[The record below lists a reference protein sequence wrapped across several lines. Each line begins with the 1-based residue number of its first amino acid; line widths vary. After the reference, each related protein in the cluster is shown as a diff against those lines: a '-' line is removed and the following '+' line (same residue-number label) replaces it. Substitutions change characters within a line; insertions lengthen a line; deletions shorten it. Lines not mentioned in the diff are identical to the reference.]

1 MKRLKNL
8 LAVIVWMSAATC
20 SASDFAPL
28 DRPAATA
35 IADPASHARPTIV
48 ALWSSECVHCKTN
61 LKLFAE
67 MAKAYPRLQLITVA
81 VEPAGDGLAGPLDR
95 AGVTGKRFA
104 YGDES
109 PEALA
114 YALDAKWRG
123 ELPRT
128 LLFDGRGGKVALSGV
143 VSEAT
148 VCGSLGL
155 AARQ

>member
-8 LAVIVWMSAATC
+8 LAAILWMSAATC
-20 SASDFAPL
+20 SANDFVPL
-28 DRPAATA
+28 HRAAATA
-35 IADPASHARPTIV
+35 VADPASHARPTIV
-48 ALWSSECVHCKTN
+48 ALWSSECVHCKKN

-67 MAKAYPRLQLITVA
+67 MAKAHPRLQLITVA
-81 VEPAGDGLAGPLDR
+81 VEPADEGLAAPLDR

-128 LLFDGRGGKVALSGV
+128 LLFDGRGAREAVSGV
-143 VSEAT
+143 VAEA
-148 VCGSLGL
+148 VVLRALGL
-155 AARQ
+155 QK

>member
-8 LAVIVWMSAATC
+8 LAAIVWAGAATC
-20 SASDFAPL
+20 SANDFVPL
-28 DRPAATA
+28 DRAAATA

-48 ALWSSECVHCKTN
+48 ALWSSECVHCKKN

-67 MAKAYPRLQLITVA
+67 MAKVHPRLQLITVA
-81 VEPAGDGLAGPLDR
+81 VEPADEGLAAPLDR

-104 YGDES
+104 YADES

-128 LLFDGRGGKVALSGV
+128 LLFDGRGAREAVSGV
-143 VSEAT
+143 VAEAA
-148 VCGSLGL
+148 VLRALGL
-155 AARQ
+155 QK